1 MKTVKVSVNYVT
13 IAPTK
18 NAQTAES
25 TGIVGVA
32 YNMRDYYEVKC
43 PDCGKIT
50 RFTDERED
58 GIIECLHCDN
68 EIEIKVHLTTKV
80 SE

>member
-1 MKTVKVSVNYVT
+1 MNYVT

-43 PDCGKIT
+43 PDCDKIT

-58 GIIECLHCDN
+58 GIIECLHCDE
-68 EIEIKVHLTTKV
+68 EIEIANNTT
-80 SE
+80 SGRTNG